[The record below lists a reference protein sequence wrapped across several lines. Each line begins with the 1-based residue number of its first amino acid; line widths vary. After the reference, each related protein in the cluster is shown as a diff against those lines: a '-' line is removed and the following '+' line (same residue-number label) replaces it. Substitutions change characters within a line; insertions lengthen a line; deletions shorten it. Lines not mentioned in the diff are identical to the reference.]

1 MLSAESSLL
10 IRRITAGP
18 AGRRPATRPSKK
30 LETAPFET
38 AVAMSG
44 PTRDRKSTRL
54 NSSHDQISYAVFCL
68 KKKNQR
74 GGDRGRRLKPRGDD
88 HVALRDCLEHPA
100 PHPTVARSK
109 LRDPVA
115 ADDPHGA
122 PRCSDAAQR
131 SQP

>member
-54 NSSHDQISYAVFCL
+54 NSSHSQISYAVFCL
-68 KKKNQR
+68 KKKNER
-74 GGDRGRRLKPRGDD
+74 GCGDQ
-88 HVALRDCLEHPA
+88 CN
-100 PHPTVARSK
+100 
-109 LRDPVA
+109 
-115 ADDPHGA
+115 GA
-122 PRCSDAAQR
+122 PTDQKGHRCHFGGRCLHGEYARTQEKEEGDQR
-131 SQP
+131 RRDERGLRPNYSRWPCGT